1 MRAGTGII
9 LSVLSF
15 SVLAA
20 VIPNYDSHGILL
32 VRRAVNPDPMDLL
45 WKRNNG
51 EQAGP
56 GPSSSGAGASTET
69 GAGIGESN
77 PNSSSINSGLSKMD
91 RLRDFSERV
100 RMRFMKNRDPRKQ
113 QYILK
118 SEERSLQN
126 AAKKLAEAT
135 NGISKDQFVIEVVKL
150 LRTALDGAR
159 SSLKLYET
167 KLITLF
173 SLSISKGKNRKSLA
187 KKMVKIQNNGK
198 KYTNQHLKA
207 ITHAINGIIKHP
219 QRVMAEMD
227 KITGSAARISTM
239 LGGLYS
245 SDYKTLISKVG
256 STGNEENIKETENY
270 LSEIEG
276 HRDGVL
282 KVVKIIKGE
291 ITSGRVTFKGK
302 NTSKFGAFK
311 SGVQRRLG
319 LKSSSSTGRVLTPE
333 ETGQQIPGQDTSNEN
348 TSNQGPPNQEE
359 SDQAR
364 ARPIPPPR
372 KSRASKE
379 ETWV

>member
-69 GAGIGESN
+69 GAGIGE
-77 PNSSSINSGLSKMD
+77 K
-91 RLRDFSERV
+91 RV

>member
-1 MRAGTGII
+1 
-9 LSVLSF
+9 
-15 SVLAA
+15 
-20 VIPNYDSHGILL
+20 
-32 VRRAVNPDPMDLL
+32 MDLL
-45 WKRNNG
+45 WKRNNE

-56 GPSSSGAGASTET
+56 GPSSSGAGASTEA

-100 RMRFMKNRDPRKQ
+100 H
-113 QYILK
+113 
-118 SEERSLQN
+118 
-126 AAKKLAEAT
+126 
-135 NGISKDQFVIEVVKL
+135 
-150 LRTALDGAR
+150 GAR

-173 SLSISKGKNRKSLA
+173 SLSISEGKNRKSLA

-227 KITGSAARISTM
+227 QITRSAARISTM

-270 LSEIEG
+270 LSEIES

-319 LKSSSSTGRVLTPE
+319 LKSSSSTGRVLSPE
-333 ETGQQIPGQDTSNEN
+333 ESCQQIPGQDTSNEN

-379 ETWV
+379 ETWFSTHNFNQSRNSPLCDPVQHMVSPS